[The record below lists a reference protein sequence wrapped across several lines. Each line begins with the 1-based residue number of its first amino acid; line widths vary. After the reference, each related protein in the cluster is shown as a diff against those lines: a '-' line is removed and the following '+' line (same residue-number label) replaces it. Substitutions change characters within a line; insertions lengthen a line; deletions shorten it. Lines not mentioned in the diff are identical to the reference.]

1 MSDGFQRIAVV
12 GAGAWGTALA
22 LAAERAG
29 RSVTLW
35 ARRPELAEEIAR
47 TRRNERYL
55 PGIPIDPAIAVTA
68 DPTALGEAEAIVLAV
83 PTQALRASGA
93 ALARHIPA
101 VPLVLAAK
109 GVELTTNE
117 LLDAVLRDV
126 LPGRPPTVLSG
137 PTFAAE
143 VARGLPTA
151 ITLAAADEALG
162 EGLAQALGSAAFRPY
177 WTDDVTGVLV
187 GGAVKNVI
195 AIACGIVGGRRLG
208 ENARAALLTRG
219 LAEMLRLA
227 EALGGRPETMMGLAG
242 LGDLVLSATSAQSRN
257 YALGER
263 LGQGRSLAEAQGTSK
278 GVTEGVATAAAIV
291 ALAQRHEVEMPIA
304 EAVDAV
310 LHRGAP
316 IEAAMEALLA
326 RPFKAERG

>member
-1 MSDGFQRIAVV
+1 MLTFERIAVV

-22 LAAERAG
+22 QVAHRAG

-35 ARRPELAEEIAR
+35 TRRPAQAEELRR
-47 TRRNERYL
+47 TRQNVRYL
-55 PGIPIDPAIAVTA
+55 PGVALDPAIAVTA
-68 DPTALGEAEAIVLAV
+68 DPATLAAAEAVLLAV
-83 PTQALRASGA
+83 PAQALRDAGL
-93 ALARHIPA
+93 ALRAHLPE
-101 VPLVLAAK
+101 VPLVLCAK
-109 GVELTTNE
+109 GIDLSSGL
-117 LLDAVLRDV
+117 LLDAVVGDL
-126 LPGRPPTVLSG
+126 LPGRPLAVLSG
-137 PTFAAE
+137 PTFARE
-143 VARGLPTA
+143 VAQGLPTA

-162 EGLAQALGSAAFRPY
+162 EALAQALGSAAFRPY

-227 EALGGRPETMMGLAG
+227 QALGARRETLMGLAG

-263 LGQGRSLAEAQGTSK
+263 LGQGQSLTEAQGTSK
-278 GVTEGVATAAAIV
+278 GVTEGVATAAAV
-291 ALAQRHEVEMPIA
+291 VQLAQRHAVEMPIA
-304 EAVDAV
+304 AAVDAV
-310 LHRGAP
+310 LHRGAA
-316 IEAAMEALLA
+316 IDSAMEALLA
-326 RPFKAERG
+326 RAFKPERG

>member
-1 MSDGFQRIAVV
+1 MSIQRIAVV

-29 RSVTLW
+29 RDVTLW
-35 ARRPELAEEIAR
+35 ARRAEQAQELRR
-47 TRRNERYL
+47 THRNERYL
-55 PGIPIDPAIAVTA
+55 PGIPLDPQIAITSDTA
-68 DPTALGEAEAIVLAV
+68 ALAGADAILLVV
-83 PTQALRASGA
+83 PTQALRAMGQ
-93 ALARHIPA
+93 ALAPSLPKA
-101 VPLVLAAK
+101 PVVLCAK
-109 GVELTTNE
+109 GIELSTH
-117 LLDAVLRDV
+117 LMLDQVLREV
-126 LPGRPPTVLSG
+126 LPDRPHAVLSG
-137 PTFAAE
+137 PTFAGE

-151 ITLAAADEALG
+151 ITLAAKDAALG
-162 EGLAQALGSAAFRPY
+162 QDLAQALGSAAFRSY

-208 ENARAALLTRG
+208 ENARAALMTRG
-219 LAEMLRLA
+219 LAEMLRLSH
-227 EALGGRPETMMGLAG
+227 ALGGRRETMMGLAG
-242 LGDLVLSATSAQSRN
+242 LGDLVLSASSAQSRN

-263 LGQGRSLAEAQGTSK
+263 LGAGKTLAEAQGTAK
-278 GVTEGVATAAAIV
+278 GVTEGVATAAAVV
-291 ALAQRHEVEMPIA
+291 ALAHARGVEMPIA

-316 IEAAMEALLA
+316 IDAAMEALLS

>member
-1 MSDGFQRIAVV
+1 VAQSFQRIAVI

-22 LAAERAG
+22 QAARRAG
-29 RSVTLW
+29 RDVTLW
-35 ARRPELAEEIAR
+35 ARRPEFAAELAR
-47 TRRNERYL
+47 SGQNERYL
-55 PGIPIDPAIAVTA
+55 PGIALDPGLRVTA
-68 DPTALGEAEAIVLAV
+68 DTAALRDAEAVLLVV
-83 PTQALRASGA
+83 PAQALRATGV
-93 ALARHIPA
+93 ALADAIPQ
-101 VPLVLAAK
+101 VPVVLSAK
-109 GVELTTNE
+109 GIELSTGSM
-117 LLDAVLRDV
+117 LDAVVAQV
-126 LPGRPPTVLSG
+126 LPGRPLAVLSG
-137 PTFAAE
+137 PTFAGE

-151 ITLAAADEALG
+151 ITLAAEDEALG

-177 WTDDVTGVLV
+177 WSGDVTGVLV

-195 AIACGIVGGRRLG
+195 AIACGIVAGRRLG

-227 EALGGRPETMMGLAG
+227 HALGGRRETMMGLAG

-263 LGQGRSLAEAQGTSK
+263 LGQGKTLAEAQGTAK
-278 GVTEGVATAAAIV
+278 GVTEGVATAAAVV
-291 ALAQRHEVEMPIA
+291 ALARRHDVELPIA

-316 IEAAMEALLA
+316 IDRAMEALLA
-326 RPFKAERG
+326 RPFKAERE